1 MTLTGLIYK
10 TILIAGTRSRTH
22 LYRSG
27 AVVVV
32 SSLSGP
38 NMFIID
44 LFIKNR
50 TRFFLFIYSPRPI
63 GNMILLLY
71 GKYLTTEI
79 KHCCIYIPA
88 QLKCVYQCKPGKQA
102 HVLNVMLSVLHGS
115 LPDAQRIPE
124 TLSILLLQF
133 SGIIKNIGG
142 GCGSACPSETE
153 VEYLQRRFQGL
164 FTIIQKACG
173 KTSIISK
180 HCQFNMFD
188 LIYM

>member
-1 MTLTGLIYK
+1 
-10 TILIAGTRSRTH
+10 
-22 LYRSG
+22 
-27 AVVVV
+27 
-32 SSLSGP
+32 
-38 NMFIID
+38 
-44 LFIKNR
+44 
-50 TRFFLFIYSPRPI
+50 
-63 GNMILLLY
+63 MILLLY

-124 TLSILLLQF
+124 TLSILFLQF

-153 VEYLQRRFQGL
+153 VEYLQRRFRGI

-188 LIYM
+188 LIYFVNLVLIENICVNIFKQTHSKHVLIKVVELQILFTSFLGLVGIDS